1 MQALAS
7 VPVDVMPA
15 APPAAASSANTG
27 QEGLFASNLKA
38 ATEKQTTAERPS
50 KTANKQSGPS
60 PTDKLSSAPE
70 DVDSTEKTGEETD
83 LAATLNGSAGAA
95 LQQFATSQKSD
106 EGMSELKGGSDS
118 SLSVVQSNKSA
129 MDKLL
134 ESLTTPTTPV
144 PLTTATA
151 SGSAQDGSVAV
162 STQQETA
169 AQQSALPSQPFGIA
183 EEQGLATV
191 PSAALP
197 DPQVSAGASPYNNET
212 SGLVFD
218 KTYQQSGASTPQP
231 QITVSFTAVTAQAPD
246 LVAQQSAGAS
256 ASPTNST
263 ETAAQEEGA
272 QQNGPL
278 IVQNKYGQIL
288 TIHQA
293 GETAEETAIASSPG
307 KTTSTGTEGQRLD
320 VNNNY
325 IHAHLPSE
333 SSPETTKEG
342 NDQPQ
347 DPSTQSKQQETAAP
361 KELAK
366 EGLMTGEQSVI
377 QKGQSNLGPEN
388 QPLIF
393 AHQRSSSQVTAS
405 SATVESSTY
414 RLPSGST
421 VPEGAVVDQMI
432 THFSMNKRLE
442 TGTVNLKLHPQELGE
457 LRMEIKVEQDN
468 IKAHIIAQSPQAQ
481 EMIDRHLPRL
491 REALAQQGLHLQ
503 QVEVTLAAQDNTGGE
518 RFKESDAWRQ
528 PSPSQRH
535 TASEQPIFT
544 LETDASTGDDHSLA
558 NTLSVLA

>member
-15 APPAAASSANTG
+15 APQAAASSANTG

-50 KTANKQSGPS
+50 KTANKQSGNT
-60 PTDKLSSAPE
+60 PTDKLSTAPE
-70 DVDSTEKTGEETD
+70 DVDSTEETGEETA
-83 LAATLNGSAGAA
+83 LAAGMNGSAGAA

-106 EGMSELKGGSDS
+106 DSMSVLKGGSDS
-118 SLSVVQSNKSA
+118 SLSLVQSNKSA
-129 MDKLL
+129 IDKLL
-134 ESLTTPTTPV
+134 ESLTTPATTA
-144 PLTTATA
+144 PLATATA
-151 SGSAQDGSVAV
+151 SESAPDGTAV

-169 AQQSALPSQPFGIA
+169 AQQSALTSQPFIIPA
-183 EEQGLATV
+183 NQGTTKV
-191 PSAALP
+191 PSTILQNTQAAAE
-197 DPQVSAGASPYNNET
+197 SSPSKSET
-212 SGLVFD
+212 SVLVFD
-218 KTYQQSGASTPQP
+218 NTSRQSGTSTSQP
-231 QITVSFTAVTAQAPD
+231 QITVSFTSDTVQSPD
-246 LVAQQSAGAS
+246 LIAQQNAGAS
-256 ASPTNST
+256 ATPTNST
-263 ETAAQEEGA
+263 ETTAQEEGA

-293 GETAEETAIASSPG
+293 GEPAEETAIASNPG
-307 KTTSTGTEGQRLD
+307 KTNPPGTEGQRLD

-325 IHAHLPSE
+325 IHSHLPNDA
-333 SSPETTKEG
+333 SPETTKEG

-347 DPSTQSKQQETAAP
+347 DASTQSKQQETAAP

-366 EGLMTGEQSVI
+366 EGLMTGDQSVI

-393 AHQRSSSQVTAS
+393 AYQRNSSQVTAS
-405 SATVESSTY
+405 GATVESSTY

-442 TGTVNLKLHPQELGE
+442 TGTVNLKLYPQELGE

-468 IKAHIIAQSPQAQ
+468 IKAHIIAQNPQAQ
-481 EMIDRHLPRL
+481 EMIDSHLPRL

-528 PSPSQRH
+528 PSPSQRP

-544 LETDASTGDDHSLA
+544 LETDASTGEDHSLA